1 MLNILEVA
9 RVLNVPTDEA
19 TKVLTAYGLASING
33 NYGDKVVEAV
43 RVCERVIRHV
53 ERLPYLES
61 QFFILQLEAFLQ
73 AKVDAAPRLRPPC
86 RGCDDMDWMEYV

>member
-1 MLNILEVA
+1 MLNVLEVA

-19 TKVLTAYGLASING
+19 TKVLAAYGLAPING
-33 NYGDKVVEAV
+33 NYGNQVVEAV
-43 RVCERVIRHV
+43 RVCERVIRHA

-73 AKVDAAPRLRPPC
+73 AKVDARPRDEALEYNMSWLRHI
-86 RGCDDMDWMEYV
+86 

>member
-1 MLNILEVA
+1 MLNVLEVA

-19 TKVLTAYGLASING
+19 TKVLAAYGLAPING
-33 NYGDKVVEAV
+33 SYGDQVVEAV
-43 RVCERVIRHV
+43 RVCEKVIRHA

-73 AKVDAAPRLRPPC
+73 AKVDARTPEVPLEFDAEWLKH
-86 RGCDDMDWMEYV
+86 V